1 MNRLP
6 DKFLNAILAVV
17 KQGRQS
23 LSADGACMYRGPDGC
38 KCAIGHMIPDDDYD
52 LRFEGNTID
61 DDGDFVDMGVPLIA
75 KAAGILRSEA
85 DFAWR
90 LQKAHDLADPEN
102 FTPEFLRRTREALTD
117 FDYTIPDEI
126 AEVAE

>member
-6 DKFLNAILAVV
+6 DKFLSAILAVV
-17 KQGRQS
+17 EQGRPS
-23 LSADGACMYRGPDGC
+23 LGADGNCMYRGPDGC

-52 LRFEGNTID
+52 LRFEGNAIA
-61 DDGDFVDMGVPLIA
+61 DFVDMGMPLIA
-75 KAAGILRSEA
+75 EAAGILRSEA

-90 LQKAHDLADPEN
+90 LQKAHDTADPEN
-102 FTPEFLRRTREALTD
+102 FTPDFLRKTRDALID
-117 FDYTIPDEI
+117 FEYAIPAEI